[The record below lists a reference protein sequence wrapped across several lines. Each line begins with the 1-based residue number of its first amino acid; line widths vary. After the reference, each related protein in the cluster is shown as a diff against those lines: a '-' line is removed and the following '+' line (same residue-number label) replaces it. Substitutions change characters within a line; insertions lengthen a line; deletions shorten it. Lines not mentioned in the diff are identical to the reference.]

1 MIKKT
6 FQLFFLVAIAVLP
19 VAFAFGE
26 DAAESNLPK
35 IVYIEGSVS
44 VNFAGGEWVD
54 AQKGMALNVDSAI
67 KTGDA
72 SYCDIALD
80 KEMKNIISLGP
91 NSDVKLGA
99 AFKQIKISKGRVFS
113 ELKNLPEG

>member
-80 KEMKNIISLGP
+80 KEMKNIR
-91 NSDVKLGA
+91 GA
-99 AFKQIKISKGRVFS
+99 LSEITKQVSHPV
-113 ELKNLPEG
+113 L